1 MIKILFIC
9 HGNICRS
16 PMAQVYMQHLV
27 NEHGL
32 EDQFFIDSAA
42 TTTEEIWN
50 GRSNPIYTPAKDELK
65 RHGLGGKMADS
76 LRASLLTRE
85 DGLKFDHLIGM
96 DQENMR
102 GMRRILGNEAAGKL
116 SLLLD
121 YTDHPRDVA
130 DPWYTGNFQK
140 TWQDIVDGC
149 QGLLAYLQKQG
160 LIR

>member
-1 MIKILFIC
+1 
-9 HGNICRS
+9 
-16 PMAQVYMQHLV
+16 MAQVYMQHLI

-32 EDQFFIDSAA
+32 EDQFYIDSAA

-50 GRSNPIYTPAKDELK
+50 GRGNPIYPPAMDELK
-65 RHGLGGKMADS
+65 RHGLGGLLADS
-76 LRASLLTRE
+76 LRASLLTE
-85 DGLKFDHLIGM
+85 DDGNNFDYLIGM

-102 GMRRILGNEAAGKL
+102 DMRRISGSGDKL

-121 YTDHPRDVA
+121 YTDRPRDVA

-149 QGLLAYLQKQG
+149 RGLLAYLQKQG

>member
-1 MIKILFIC
+1 
-9 HGNICRS
+9 
-16 PMAQVYMQHLV
+16 MAQVYMQHLI

-32 EDQFFIDSAA
+32 EDQFCIDSAA

-50 GRSNPIYTPAKDELK
+50 GRGNPIYPPAMDELK
-65 RHGLGGKMADS
+65 RHGLGGPLADS

-85 DGLKFDHLIGM
+85 DGQKFDYLIGM

-102 GMRRILGNEAAGKL
+102 GMRRILGNETPGKL

-149 QGLLAYLQKQG
+149 RGLLAYLQKQG

>member
-27 NEHGL
+27 NQHGL
-32 EDQFFIDSAA
+32 ENQFLIDSAA

-50 GRSNPIYTPAKDELK
+50 GRGNPIYPPAMNELK
-65 RHGLGGKMADS
+65 RHGLGGPLADS
-76 LRASLLTRE
+76 LRASLLVKE
-85 DGLKFDHLIGM
+85 NGQKFDYLIGM
-96 DQENMR
+96 DQENLR
-102 GMRRILGNEAAGKL
+102 DMRRILGTSAESRL

-149 QGLLAYLQKQG
+149 RGLLGHLQNQE

>member
-1 MIKILFIC
+1 M
-9 HGNICRS
+9 
-16 PMAQVYMQHLV
+16 
-27 NEHGL
+27 
-32 EDQFFIDSAA
+32 
-42 TTTEEIWN
+42 
-50 GRSNPIYTPAKDELK
+50 DELK
-65 RHGLGGKMADS
+65 RHGLGGKLADS

>member
-1 MIKILFIC
+1 MIRILFIC

-16 PMAQVYMQHLV
+16 PMAQVYMQHLI

-32 EDQFFIDSAA
+32 EDQFCIDSAA

-50 GRSNPIYTPAKDELK
+50 GRGNPIYPPAMDELK
-65 RHGLGGKMADS
+65 RHGLGGPLAKS
-76 LRASLLTRE
+76 LRASLLTE
-85 DGLKFDHLIGM
+85 DDGNNFDYLIGM

-102 GMRRILGNEAAGKL
+102 DMRRISGSGDKL

-149 QGLLAYLQKQG
+149 RGLLAYLQKQG

>member
-50 GRSNPIYTPAKDELK
+50 GRGNPIYPPAMDELK
-65 RHGLGGKMADS
+65 RHGLGGKLADS

-85 DGLKFDHLIGM
+85 EGLKFDYLIGM

-102 GMRRILGNEAAGKL
+102 GIRRILGNEAAGKL